1 MDDVPL
7 ETRAKLFFLHDGAL
21 AHNAIVVQE
30 YLQSTFGAV
39 VSPPPRSSDLM
50 LLEFYYSTPLLNV
63 QDLKDKIV
71 NSCAELQREPILAA
85 TQIERR
91 LQSRM

>member
-7 ETRAKLFFLHDGAL
+7 ETRTNVFFLHDGAL

-39 VSPPPRSSDLM
+39 VCPPRSSDLM

-71 NSCAELQREPILAA
+71 NSCAELQTEPILAA